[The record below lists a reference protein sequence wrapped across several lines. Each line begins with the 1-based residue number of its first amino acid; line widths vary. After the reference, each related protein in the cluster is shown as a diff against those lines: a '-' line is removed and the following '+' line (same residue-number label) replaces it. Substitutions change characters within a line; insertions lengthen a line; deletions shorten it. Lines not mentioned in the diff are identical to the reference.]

1 MLVDIHSIVGEILK
15 ENKVNLGQQIG
26 KLYRVRH
33 LACFILR
40 YRKLASKV
48 KDPACFRVSYNQK
61 EAVLPPSVRQLGNN
75 LQDTL
80 VRELPPSLPVTLIAE
95 NVCTIKRGRVTP
107 AVYPAV
113 QL

>member
-61 EAVLPPSVRQLGNN
+61 VAVLPPSVRQLGNN

-80 VRELPPSLPVTLIAE
+80 LRELPPSL
-95 NVCTIKRGRVTP
+95 
-107 AVYPAV
+107 
-113 QL
+113 